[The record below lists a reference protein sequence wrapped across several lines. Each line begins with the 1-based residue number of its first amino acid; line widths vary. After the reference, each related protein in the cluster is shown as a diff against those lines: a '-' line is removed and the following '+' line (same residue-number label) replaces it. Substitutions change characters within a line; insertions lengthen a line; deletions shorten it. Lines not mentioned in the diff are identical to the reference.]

1 MAIEQLKEI
10 FAWLEKEM
18 NKQNL
23 FYFKLIDENQIM
35 SYFKN
40 SGKPFATFYINQI
53 IKAIEKEKN

>member
-1 MAIEQLKEI
+1 MTIEQLKEI

-18 NKQNL
+18 NKQTL

-35 SYFKN
+35 AYYKS

-53 IKAIEKEKN
+53 IKVIEEEKK

>member
-18 NKQNL
+18 NKQTL

-35 SYFKN
+35 AYYKS

-53 IKAIEKEKN
+53 IKVIEEEKK

>member
-10 FAWLEKEM
+10 FAWLEREM
-18 NKQNL
+18 NKQTI

-53 IKAIEKEKN
+53 IKVIEEEKK

>member
-10 FAWLEKEM
+10 FAWLEREM
-18 NKQNL
+18 NKQTL

-53 IKAIEKEKN
+53 IKVIEEEKI

>member
-10 FAWLEKEM
+10 FAWLEREM
-18 NKQNL
+18 NKQTL

-53 IKAIEKEKN
+53 IKVIEEEKK

>member
-1 MAIEQLKEI
+1 MTIEQLKEI

-23 FYFKLIDENQIM
+23 FYFKLTDGNQIM

-53 IKAIEKEKN
+53 IKVIEEEKK